1 MSGPGNCVQG
11 ATDVLFPVRISLTSF
26 TIGHAMGK
34 DPFFLTINEV
44 KLLLFHLI
52 NLSRSTPE
60 HFPPPPP
67 VPPPPPPPP
76 PPPAAAAASP
86 PP

>member
-1 MSGPGNCVQG
+1 
-11 ATDVLFPVRISLTSF
+11 
-26 TIGHAMGK
+26 MGK

-67 VPPPPPPPP
+67 VPPPLPPPPTA
-76 PPPAAAAASP
+76 AAAAASP